1 MTSKQSKVMHEWIQ
15 IRLPFIVSGPFFWS
29 LSLLRSMPACT
40 YRGVRYDTPARLSKE
55 LVLRYERKLY
65 AERLDEASKDVE
77 RTYRGIRY

>member
-1 MTSKQSKVMHEWIQ
+1 MHEWIQ

-29 LSLLRSMPACT
+29 LSLLRSMPTCT

-55 LVLRYERKLY
+55 LVCSVTSGKLY
-65 AERLDEASKDVE
+65 AERLDEASRDVE